1 MPMPCCTILIRDI
14 DDVVAEAKGMG
25 LALVEVES
33 MPANNFTLVFKAAD
47 PDSPTR
53 DVSAGPW

>member
-1 MPMPCCTILIRDI
+1 MILIRDI

-33 MPANNFTLVFKAAD
+33 MPANNFTLVFKI
-47 PDSPTR
+47 S
-53 DVSAGPW
+53 GPG